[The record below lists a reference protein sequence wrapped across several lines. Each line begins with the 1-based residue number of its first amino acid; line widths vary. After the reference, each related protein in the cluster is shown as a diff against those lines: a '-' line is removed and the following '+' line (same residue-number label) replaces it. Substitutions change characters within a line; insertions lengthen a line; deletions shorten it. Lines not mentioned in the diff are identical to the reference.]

1 MKLNLTYKKL
11 AEIVDGELINDNS
24 VEIFDSFSTNSK
36 QIQGDCF
43 WAIKGENFDANDF
56 IPEAIQNGAKL
67 IISDK
72 DVSDKNVSVIKV
84 SDTLKAL
91 QKLAKYHRDNHDI
104 KVVAITG
111 SNGKSTTKQ
120 ILLEILKQQNQ
131 TCANQ
136 GNFNN
141 QIGLPLSL
149 LEINNSHKF
158 GVFELGAAKL
168 GDICEI
174 AELTK
179 PDIAIITNI
188 SPAHIGR
195 FENLENTYK
204 TKTEIIKHIK
214 PDGWLI
220 YNADD
225 KILERIPQDY
235 KIKSK
240 TFGFSD
246 NADLKILNT
255 KNTFD
260 FEYENKKYSIDIQL
274 HSHDK
279 LNASAGCLTGFLM
292 GLSFE
297 QIEKGVKNFEP
308 MPMRLE
314 SIKKQNTEI
323 LLDCYNAN
331 PDSMKNALDILSKK
345 QNGIKI
351 AVLGDMNEL
360 GNHSEKYHK
369 ELAKQI
375 IDKKIDYIF
384 LAGKDIKYTYDELKR
399 LNKNAVYS
407 EDYRRWTPQLK
418 EIVSSKSICLIKA
431 SRSLHF
437 EKILNLI

>member
-11 AEIVDGELINDNS
+11 SEIIEGNLINNNN
-24 VEIFDSFSTNSK
+24 VEIFDSFSINSK
-36 QIQGDCF
+36 QIQGNCF
-43 WAIKGENFDANDF
+43 WAIKGENFDGHTF
-56 IPEAIQNGAKL
+56 IPNAIENGAKL
-67 IISDK
+67 IISSQNVADE
-72 DVSDKNVSVIKV
+72 NVSVIKV
-84 SDTLKAL
+84 DDTLKAL
-91 QKLAKYHRDNHDI
+91 QRLAKYNRDNHDI

-120 ILLEILKQQNQ
+120 IAYEILQQESQ

-149 LEINNSHKF
+149 LEINKSHKF
-158 GVFELGAAKL
+158 GVFELGATKL

-195 FENLENTYK
+195 FENIENTYK

-214 PDGWLI
+214 KDGWLI

-225 KILERIPQDY
+225 KMLE
-235 KIKSK
+235 KIQQHKVKTK
-240 TFGFSD
+240 TFGFSN
-246 NADLKILNT
+246 NADLKILDT

-274 HSHDK
+274 HQHDK
-279 LNASAGCLTGFLM
+279 FNTASACLAGFLM
-292 GLSFE
+292 GLNFE
-297 QIEKGVKNFEP
+297 QIKCGVKNYKP

-314 SIKKQNTEI
+314 LIKKQDTEI

-331 PDSMKNALDILSKK
+331 PDSMKTALDILSKNK
-345 QNGIKI
+345 NQIKI

-369 ELAKQI
+369 ELARQI
-375 IDKKIDYIF
+375 IDSKIDYIF

-407 EDYRRWTPQLK
+407 SDYREWIPELK
-418 EIVSSKSICLIKA
+418 KIISSKSVCLIKA
-431 SRSLHF
+431 SRSLGF